1 MSQIKEE
8 NQKNDFNVI
17 SQKIDEAVLAIE
29 KIELETINSLNDF
42 KLKKL
47 SNLKGA
53 DVEAA
58 FSKMDEIR
66 KKIDSNLSN

>member
-1 MSQIKEE
+1 MSQMKEE
-8 NQKNDFNVI
+8 NQKNDFNII

-29 KIELETINSLNDF
+29 KIELETISSLNDF

-47 SNLKGA
+47 SSLKEA
-53 DVEAA
+53 DVKAA

-66 KKIDSNLSN
+66 KKIDGNLNN

>member
-1 MSQIKEE
+1 MKEE
-8 NQKNDFNVI
+8 NQKNDFNII

-29 KIELETINSLNDF
+29 KIELETISSLNNF

-47 SNLKGA
+47 SSLKGA
-53 DVEAA
+53 DVKAA

-66 KKIDSNLSN
+66 KKIDSDLNN